1 LSDLGFE
8 RKIVAPGFA
17 RGNRPESVDPVRPLE
32 QGRRGIDIVLI
43 PPGDLL
49 MNSAISSKF
58 VLASL
63 LAGSVFILTA
73 CGAGVSGTYTNTNGL
88 VTLDLKSGGK
98 ALLTMMG
105 QNEQCSYDVDGKN
118 LNLTC
123 NGEKTVWG
131 IHDDGSLTGPGFVG
145 ALTKRKS

>member
-1 LSDLGFE
+1 MNNGIFG
-8 RKIVAPGFA
+8 KFA
-17 RGNRPESVDPVRPLE
+17 
-32 QGRRGIDIVLI
+32 
-43 PPGDLL
+43 
-49 MNSAISSKF
+49 
-58 VLASL
+58 LASGIAL
-63 LAGSVFILTA
+63 STFILSA

-105 QNEQCSYDVDGKN
+105 QNEHCSYDVDGKN